1 MSHEPAARPMAASGR
16 VLVWHG
22 GSLWMGTGRGRTQW
36 HDHHALQITLALE
49 GVCRFRTQPGGAWTD
64 FRGAIV
70 MPHRPHQ
77 FEVDDTPLAN
87 LFVEP
92 ETAQGRRLVQRFA
105 GADIAPLPDADR
117 QTLAA
122 PLLAACRANAA
133 DAELVALAQQA
144 LAAWTGAAPAERP
157 PDIRIEQA
165 LAHIHAKLGERIS
178 LEDVAAAVHLSAER
192 FRHLFVAAT
201 GTTFRAY
208 VLWSRLNAAVAAGM
222 GGTSWTQA
230 AHLAGFA
237 DSAHLNRTFKR
248 MFGIGPTTIA
258 RDPLPVAEARA
269 DARAAPSAPSG
280 FTGRHRPR

>member
-1 MSHEPAARPMAASGR
+1 MSQDSPAQPMSASGR

-22 GSLWMGTGRGRTQW
+22 GSVWMGTGRGRTQW

-77 FEVDDTPLAN
+77 FELDDTVVAN

-92 ETAQGRRLVQRFA
+92 ETAQGRRLAQRFA
-105 GADIAPLPDADR
+105 GADLSPLPDADR
-117 QTLAA
+117 QALAA
-122 PLLAACRANAA
+122 PLLGAFQANAA
-133 DAELVALAQQA
+133 DAELIALAQQA
-144 LAAWTGAAPAERP
+144 LVEWTGTPHSENP
-157 PDIRIEQA
+157 PDTRIEQA
-165 LAHIHAKLGERIS
+165 LEHIHAKLGGRIT
-178 LEDVAAAVHLSAER
+178 LEEVAAGVHLSAER

-208 VLWSRLNAAVAAGM
+208 VLWARLNTAVAAGM
-222 GGTSWTQA
+222 GGMSWTQA

-237 DSAHLNRTFKR
+237 DSAHLNRTYKR
-248 MFGIGPTTIA
+248 MFGIVPTTIA
-258 RDPLPVAEARA
+258 RDPPQCQENRTGARPTESSPAET
-269 DARAAPSAPSG
+269 
-280 FTGRHRPR
+280 TGRHRPR

>member
-1 MSHEPAARPMAASGR
+1 MSHEPAAQPMAASGR

-77 FEVDDTPLAN
+77 FELDDTLVAN

-92 ETAQGRRLVQRFA
+92 ETAQGRWLVRRFA
-105 GADIAPLPDADR
+105 DAHLSPLPDAER
-117 QTLAA
+117 QALAA
-122 PLLAACRANAA
+122 PLLGACRTNAA
-133 DAELVALAQQA
+133 DAALVALARQA
-144 LAAWTGAAPAERP
+144 LGALTGPAPAEHP
-157 PDIRIEQA
+157 PDTRIEQA
-165 LAHIHAKLGERIS
+165 LAHIHARLGGRIT
-178 LEDVAAAVHLSAER
+178 LEEVAAAVHLSAER

-208 VLWSRLNAAVAAGM
+208 VLWARLNAAIAAGM
-222 GGTSWTQA
+222 GGMSWTQA

-237 DSAHLNRTFKR
+237 DSAHLNRTYKR
-248 MFGIGPTTIA
+248 MFGITPTTIA
-258 RDPLPVAEARA
+258 RE
-269 DARAAPSAPSG
+269 
-280 FTGRHRPR
+280 

>member
-1 MSHEPAARPMAASGR
+1 MSPDSPAQPMTASGR

-49 GVCRFRTQPGGAWTD
+49 GVCRFRTQPDGAWTD

-77 FEVDDTPLAN
+77 FELDDTVVAN

-92 ETAQGRRLVQRFA
+92 ETALGRRLIQRFA
-105 GADIAPLPDADR
+105 GADLSPLPDADR
-117 QTLAA
+117 QALAA
-122 PLLAACRANAA
+122 PLLGACRANAT
-133 DAELVALAQQA
+133 DAELIAFAQQA
-144 LAAWTGAAPAERP
+144 LAAWMGTTPSESP
-157 PDIRIEQA
+157 PDTRIEQA

-178 LEDVAAAVHLSAER
+178 LDDVAAAVHLSAER

-208 VLWSRLNAAVAAGM
+208 VLWARLNTAVAAGM

-248 MFGIGPTTIA
+248 MFGIGPTTIS
-258 RDPLPVAEARA
+258 RDPLPGAQGRAGARVAQCVPVTHA
-269 DARAAPSAPSG
+269 
-280 FTGRHRPR
+280 GRHRPR